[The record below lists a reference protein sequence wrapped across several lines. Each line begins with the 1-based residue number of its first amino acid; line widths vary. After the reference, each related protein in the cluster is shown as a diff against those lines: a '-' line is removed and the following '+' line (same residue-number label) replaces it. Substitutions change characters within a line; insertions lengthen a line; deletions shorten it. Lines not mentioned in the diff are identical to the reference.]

1 MIFTVTEIEIL
12 VCKYDYIFDDFNFR
26 QEVIHQNEAERRF
39 STSSNTFNRPTT
51 LGALPQCSFSVQV
64 RLPSMDQMAKNIDGL
79 TSSDSLFG
87 LAERTISTES
97 VVYLIK
103 QFQKMKRLILKSIPQ
118 DENDI
123 YSSIDDYYQQVL
135 FLFEFYFIRVY

>member
-1 MIFTVTEIEIL
+1 M
-12 VCKYDYIFDDFNFR
+12 CKYDYIFYDLHFR
-26 QEVIHQNEAERRF
+26 QEVINQNEAARRF
-39 STSSNTFNRPTT
+39 STTSNPSNRPTT
-51 LGALPQCSFSVQV
+51 LGALPKCSFSVQV

-103 QFQKMKRLILKSIPQ
+103 QFQKMKRLILNSIPQ

-123 YSSIDDYYQQVL
+123 YSSIDEYYQQVL
-135 FLFEFYFIRVY
+135 FLFLILFHLSLLLS

>member
-1 MIFTVTEIEIL
+1 
-12 VCKYDYIFDDFNFR
+12 
-26 QEVIHQNEAERRF
+26 
-39 STSSNTFNRPTT
+39 
-51 LGALPQCSFSVQV
+51 
-64 RLPSMDQMAKNIDGL
+64 MDQMAKNIDGL

-135 FLFEFYFIRVY
+135 LLFEFYFI